1 MRRFIAGVLSMVI
14 AGGVAACSPGAGAA
28 DGDVKLSVWGW
39 RTEDVTVYN
48 KIFEKFEG
56 THPGIDVEYRAYK
69 NTEYNTIL
77 QTGLSGD
84 SGPDLAQ
91 LRAYGELQPAIAS
104 GGLLALDAAVPRL
117 ASFPAATLDG
127 ARGRADGRI
136 YGVPFAIQ
144 TMHVVYNKKL
154 FADNG
159 VAPPQTWQQ
168 MLDGAATLQRKKIIP
183 FAVNVRDDWMIP
195 IEHEIFGAT
204 RYGGAAFEKRVLA
217 GEAKFTDPDYVASI
231 ETYAGTSKYWQPQFS
246 GVGYE
251 DAKALFVS
259 GKAAMFPGGVWELA
273 GFRKSAPDI
282 ELGIFSVPPSPGA
295 VLDKAVTPGFVDGSF
310 GVATRTRS
318 KDEAVELARWM
329 ATPEFGQA
337 FSDQLIQISA
347 VPGTA
352 PTDPLLKQA
361 FDAYTANPSP
371 YLMYADFS
379 YGTPPGAEVLRTN
392 VSAVLL
398 GTGNA
403 TDAAKELQRS
413 VDTWFKPR
421 G

>member
-1 MRRFIAGVLSMVI
+1 VRKFTIGVLSI
-14 AGGVAACSPGAGAA
+14 FLLGGVAACSPSDGPAK
-28 DGDVKLSVWGW
+28 GDVKLSVWGW
-39 RTEDVTVYN
+39 RTEDVTAYN
-48 KIFEKFEG
+48 KIFEAYEKK
-56 THPGIDVEYRAYK
+56 HPGVDVEYRAYK

-104 GGLLALDAAVPRL
+104 GGLLALNAEVPAL

-127 ARGRADGRI
+127 ARSKADGKV

-144 TMHVVYNKKL
+144 TMHVIYNKKL

-159 VAPPQTWQQ
+159 VTVPQTWQQ
-168 MLDGAATLQRKKIIP
+168 MLDGAATLQSKKVIP
-183 FAVNVRDDWMIP
+183 FAVNVKDDWMIP

-204 RYGGAAFEKRVLA
+204 RYGGVDFEKRALA
-217 GEAKFTDPDYVASI
+217 GKAKFTDPDFVASI
-231 ETYAGTSKYWQPQFS
+231 EAYTGTSKYWEPQFS

-251 DAKALFVS
+251 DAKALFAS

-273 GFRKSAPDI
+273 GFKQSAPDV
-282 ELGIFSVPPSPGA
+282 ELGIFSVPPPPGA
-295 VLDKAVTPGFVDGSF
+295 VLHKTVTPGFVDGSF
-310 GVATRTRS
+310 GVATRTKN
-318 KDEAVELARWM
+318 KDAAVELARWM
-329 ATPEFGQA
+329 ATAEFGQA
-337 FSDQLIQISA
+337 FSDRLIQISA
-347 VPGTA
+347 VPGTS

-361 FDAYTANPSP
+361 FEAYTANPSP

-379 YGTPPGAEVLRTN
+379 YGTPPAAEVLRTN

-398 GTGNA
+398 GTKSA
-403 TDAAKELQRS
+403 ADAAKELQRS
-413 VDTWFKPR
+413 VDTWFKPK